1 LLPSS
6 NIAPIASKRK
16 ARFGGLFFY
25 LFPVEVHEFS
35 IVEANMKQALIT
47 IFKGKTDRL
56 TVQFFRYGFVGV
68 IAYLVDFG
76 LLFVF
81 TEYAGIPY
89 LISAA
94 LSFLAG
100 LATNYLLSILWV
112 FKTRSVENRMAEF
125 SMFTFI
131 GVAGLGL
138 NELLLWIFTGLIG
151 WHYLLSKLAAT
162 PLVFLWNFFVRRVV
176 LFSPSRR
183 FENSSG
189 EPIK

>member
-1 LLPSS
+1 
-6 NIAPIASKRK
+6 
-16 ARFGGLFFY
+16 
-25 LFPVEVHEFS
+25 
-35 IVEANMKQALIT
+35 MKQALIT

-56 TVQFFRYGFVGV
+56 TVQFFRYGFVGA